1 MSENMPWLRLYV
13 ETVDDEKLRLL
24 AFEDRWHFIALLCC
38 KGKGILDEPNKT
50 LMFRKVSVKLGLQL
64 RELEEVA
71 RRLSEVGLVD
81 VETLQPCGWNKRQFS
96 SDRDPT
102 NADRQRKYREKQKA
116 AQSEQESRV
125 TNALHNVTVT
135 PLDTDTDIDTNVSIG
150 HSDKP
155 NAVSRVVVPYQ
166 KILDLYHEILP
177 DNPPAIPSRW
187 TINPAHKDL
196 RNRWK
201 EAERHQDMDFW
212 QAFFIAVSKVPRW
225 VEGIPSQN
233 GGKPWRPDL
242 PWLLRSRNFEK
253 VLSEMVDN
261 KRRNGHG

>member
-1 MSENMPWLRLYV
+1 MTTQARRALPWFRLYAEFAGDPV
-13 ETVDDEKLRLL
+13 VQSL
-24 AFEDRWHFIALLCC
+24 AFEDQRHFIVLLCLKC
-38 KGKGILDEPNKT
+38 DGTLDRPISKKT
-50 LMFRKVSVKLGLQL
+50 RERIICRGLGLDPVTAG
-64 RELEEVA
+64 EA
-71 RRLSEVGLVD
+71 NRRLVEVGLIS
-81 VETLQPCGWNKRQFS
+81 ENWQPNGWENRQFI
-96 SDRDPT
+96 SDNSTERV
-102 NADRQRKYREKQKA
+102 RKYRNNKK
-116 AQSEQESRV
+116 
-125 TNALHNVTVT
+125 TGNVTET
-135 PLDTDTDIDTNVSIG
+135 SGNSFGNGPDTDTDTDIDTNVSIG